1 MNKSIKEYNIKFDEC
16 LRDILLNPTPTIEEL
31 KKQQAQNLKRLRG
44 LNLWVLEKKYPIL
57 IIGMSI

>member
-44 LNLWVLEKKYPIL
+44 LNL
-57 IIGMSI
+57 